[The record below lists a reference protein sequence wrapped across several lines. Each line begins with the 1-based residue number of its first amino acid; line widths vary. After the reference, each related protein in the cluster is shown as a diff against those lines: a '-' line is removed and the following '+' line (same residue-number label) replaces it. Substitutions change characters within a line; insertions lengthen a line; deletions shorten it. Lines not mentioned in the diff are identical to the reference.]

1 MPCVRDRDR
10 YIVLVLL
17 PSDTD
22 LVLSDAGLSIA
33 AETLIRGGHLM
44 ADLVRTDVLLWARH
58 LLPDV

>member
-22 LVLSDAGLSIA
+22 LVFSDAGLSIA

-44 ADLVRTDVLLWARH
+44 ADLVRTDVLL
-58 LLPDV
+58 

>member
-22 LVLSDAGLSIA
+22 LVLSDAGLRIA
-33 AETLIRGGHLM
+33 AETLIHGGHLM
-44 ADLVRTDVLLWARH
+44 ADLVRTDVLL
-58 LLPDV
+58 

>member
-10 YIVLVLL
+10 YIIVLVLL

-33 AETLIRGGHLM
+33 AETLFRGGHHM
-44 ADLVRTDVLLWARH
+44 ADLVRTDVLL
-58 LLPDV
+58 